1 MRKGAAMPRDD
12 GTTKTDPN
20 KSGAA
25 TKTDD
30 TAAETSTRKDFFRD
44 LKKAAKKQDRPS
56 QSDR

>member
-1 MRKGAAMPRDD
+1 MPRDD